1 VTATPLEIDYCHH
14 VPALKLNKLRTGAR
28 ACLLITAL
36 AALAGTT
43 GLVGC
48 QGTDLSSAVTNVLV
62 PANEQSREKGV
73 TLYNA
78 GDYADAAGAFNNAV
92 RQDPRDYQSHYYL
105 GRSYEAM
112 GSYQQSIQSYH
123 TSLLVMQNSMSGKDD
138 GTFRQKVLDG
148 LASAIAKSEDHMAST
163 ASLRQKAN
171 PTAEDQFVLAKV
183 LRIHGDPDSAVQAY
197 ADAARLDPTSL
208 PIAREYGLYL
218 DQLNQIQQAKP
229 QLIRAYQLSRR
240 LNKPE
245 DEQINAAL
253 RRCDVIP
260 GPALME
266 EKDLS
271 KPIVPL
277 GPLPEVDVT
286 RIRVQNP
293 INIAP
298 EEGATPTVG
307 QVPPAPAGPH
317 E

>member
-1 VTATPLEIDYCHH
+1 MIVTPLNRFSRHYH
-14 VPALKLNKLRTGAR
+14 LRAVAFGTRGCVLVAV
-28 ACLLITAL
+28 
-36 AALAGTT
+36 LAGATA
-43 GLVGC
+43 LVGC
-48 QGTDLSSAVTNVLV
+48 QGTDVSTAVTNVLV
-62 PANEQSREKGV
+62 PANEQSRQKGI

-78 GDYADAAGAFNNAV
+78 GDYANAAGAFNNAV

-105 GRSYEAM
+105 GRAYEAL

-123 TSLLVMQNSMSGKDD
+123 TSLLVMENSMSGHDNS
-138 GTFRQKVLDG
+138 TFRQKVLDG
-148 LASAIAKSEDHMAST
+148 LASAIAKSEDQLAAT

-183 LRIHGDPDSAVQAY
+183 MRIHGDADSAVQAY
-197 ADAARLDPTSL
+197 GDAARLDPSSL

-229 QLIRAYQLSRR
+229 QLIRAYQLNRR
-240 LNKPE
+240 LDKPE
-245 DEQINAAL
+245 DRQIDAAL
-253 RRCDVIP
+253 RHGDVVP

-293 INIAP
+293 IGIAP
-298 EEGATPTVG
+298 EENATPAAG
-307 QVPPAPAGPH
+307 QAPAAPAAPH